1 MTPPSPVNAPSRIA
15 RVVFAIALT
24 LLFTGCDE
32 TLEKMEWS
40 PDGKQ
45 AAVLLRGDL
54 CLSDAAGV
62 LSAPL
67 VSDIACATWLPDG
80 SGLIGVRSLH
90 PESWKEAVA
99 LLSSEEAT
107 NLEHLALAFIGLLEG
122 ALEASDGSFDEIA
135 DRFLAPLKID
145 SSEKLAAVLA
155 CVSHTQ
161 AKPLKKLIGKAP
173 KKQREQLERD
183 FSEIRQI
190 RLEQLFAVRFDGNHS
205 ADLRS
210 FLCTTDA
217 LSEARP
223 SPDGRAAAFVRE
235 GTLQIIA
242 LEDGAKPFNTSQP
255 VIGSIAWGRE
265 GKSVVFAA
273 PTSKWEPG
281 KNNLSTVTR
290 IEVAREADEWK
301 AAEPVKIAEI
311 CSNYL
316 PRVRVLPDGSL
327 IFASLEI
334 SFPSVPSAPSASSFF
349 VIAESSGDKKPM
361 QKIKSEEGLLPADLS
376 GFAPSPDGKRLAVV
390 DGEGDAVRLLTLETG
405 SVETVWPKSRCKSRT
420 LPAWRGSGEL
430 FFIALPKGAVA
441 RPEWMQWSAEGG
453 ARVFSG
459 HWEEAGLTPLLFVPP
474 PE

>member
-1 MTPPSPVNAPSRIA
+1 MA
-15 RVVFAIALT
+15 RNVFAMILAL
-24 LLFTGCDE
+24 LLCGCDE

-40 PDGKQ
+40 PDGTQ

-62 LSAPL
+62 LSTPL
-67 VSDIACATWLPDG
+67 AGDVISATWLPDG

-90 PESWKEAVA
+90 PESWKDAVA
-99 LLSSEEAT
+99 LLSNEEAT
-107 NLEHLALAFIGLLEG
+107 TLEQLALAFIGFLEG
-122 ALEASDGSFDEIA
+122 ALEANDGSFDEIA

-161 AKPLKKLIGKAP
+161 SKPLKKLIGKAP
-173 KKQREQLERD
+173 KKQREQLEGD

-190 RLEQLFAVRFDGNHS
+190 RLQQLFTVRCDGNHS

-223 SPDGRAAAFVRE
+223 SPDGRSAAFVRE
-235 GTLQIIA
+235 GTLHLLA
-242 LEDGAKPFNTSQP
+242 LEAGAKPFNASQS
-255 VIGSIAWGRE
+255 VIGSIAWGRD

-273 PTSKWEPG
+273 PTSKWESG

-290 IEVAREADEWK
+290 IEAAREADEWK
-301 AAEPVKIAEI
+301 SAEPVKIAQI
-311 CSNYL
+311 CSPYL
-316 PRVRVLPDGSL
+316 PRIRVLPDGSL
-327 IFASLEI
+327 IFASSEI
-334 SFPSVPSAPSASSFF
+334 SFPNLPSASSESSFF
-349 VIAESSGDKKPM
+349 ILTEGSGDKNPM
-361 QKIKSEEGLLPADLS
+361 RKIKCDVGALPADLS

-390 DGEGDAVRLLTLETG
+390 DGESDAVRLLTIGTG
-405 SVETVWPKSRCKSRT
+405 SVETIWPKHRCKSRT
-420 LPAWRGSGEL
+420 LPAWKGPEEL
-430 FFIALPKGAVA
+430 FFVALPKGAVA
-441 RPEWMQWSAEGG
+441 RPEWMQWSADGG
-453 ARVFSG
+453 ARVFSS
-459 HWEEAGLTPLLFVPP
+459 HWEEAGLSPLLFVPP

>member
-1 MTPPSPVNAPSRIA
+1 MSALPPISTLSRIT
-15 RVVFAIALT
+15 RTLFAVTLT
-24 LLFTGCDE
+24 LLLSGCDE

-40 PDGKQ
+40 PDGTR
-45 AAVLLRGDL
+45 AAVLLQGDL

-62 LSAPL
+62 LSTPL
-67 VSDIACATWLPDG
+67 AGDVTAATWLPDG
-80 SGLIGVRSLH
+80 SGLLGVRSLH
-90 PESWKEAVA
+90 PESWKDAVT
-99 LLSSEEAT
+99 LLSNEEAT
-107 NLEHLALAFIGLLEG
+107 ALEQLALAFIGLLEG

-190 RLEQLFAVRFDGNHS
+190 RLQQLFTVRFDGSHS
-205 ADLRS
+205 ADLQS

-223 SPDGRAAAFVRE
+223 SPDGRSVAFVRE
-235 GTLQIIA
+235 GTLQILA
-242 LEDGAKPFNTSQP
+242 LEAGAKPFNASQS
-255 VIGSIAWGRE
+255 VIGSIAWGRD

-281 KNNLSTVTR
+281 KNNISTITR
-290 IEVAREADEWK
+290 IEFAREADAWK
-301 AAEPVKIAEI
+301 PGEPVQIAQI

-316 PRVRVLPDGSL
+316 PRIRVLPEGSL
-327 IFASLEI
+327 VFASSEI
-334 SFPSVPSAPSASSFF
+334 SFPSLQSSTPKSSFF
-349 VIAESSGDKKPM
+349 TISESSGDKKPM
-361 QKIKSEEGLLPADLS
+361 RKIKSDAGLLPADLS
-376 GFAPSPDGKRLAVV
+376 NFAPSPDGKRLAVV
-390 DGEGDAVRLLTLETG
+390 SSEDDAVCLLTLETG
-405 SVETVWPKSRCKSRT
+405 SVETVWPKNRCKSRT
-420 LPAWRGSGEL
+420 LPAWRGAGEL
-430 FFIALPKGAVA
+430 FFVALPKGAVA
-441 RPEWMQWSAEGG
+441 RPEWMQWTAEGG

>member
-1 MTPPSPVNAPSRIA
+1 MTPPPPVHAPSLIKRA
-15 RVVFAIALT
+15 VFVLLLA
-24 LLFTGCDE
+24 LLFAGCDE

-67 VSDIACATWLPDG
+67 AGDVISATWLPDG
-80 SGLIGVRSLH
+80 SGLIGIRSLH
-90 PESWKEAVA
+90 PQSWKEAVA

-107 NLEHLALAFIGLLEG
+107 TLEQLALAFIGFLEG

-145 SSEKLAAVLA
+145 SSEKLAAILA

-190 RLEQLFAVRFDGNHS
+190 RLQQLFAVRFDGSHS

-210 FLCTTDA
+210 FLCTADA

-223 SPDGRAAAFVRE
+223 SPDGRSAAFVRE
-235 GTLQIIA
+235 GTLQLIA
-242 LEDGAKPFNTSQP
+242 LESGAKPFNASQP
-255 VIGSIAWGRE
+255 VIGSIAWE
-265 GKSVVFAA
+265 KDGKSVAFAS

-301 AAEPVKIAEI
+301 AAEPVKIAQI
-311 CSNYL
+311 CSPYL
-316 PRVRVLPDGSL
+316 PRVRALPDGSL
-327 IFASLEI
+327 IFASVET
-334 SFPSVPSAPSASSFF
+334 SFPSLPSAHSESSFF
-349 VIAESSGDKKPM
+349 VVSPGSEGKKPM
-361 QKIKSEEGLLPADLS
+361 KKIKCDGGLLPADLS
-376 GFAPSPDGKRLAVV
+376 SFAPSPDGKQLAIV
-390 DGEGDAVRLLTLETG
+390 DGEGDAVRLLTVETG
-405 SVETVWPKSRCKSRT
+405 SVQTVWPKDRCKSRT
-420 LPAWRGSGEL
+420 LPAWRGAREL
-430 FFIALPKGAVA
+430 FFVGLPKEAVA

>member
-1 MTPPSPVNAPSRIA
+1 
-15 RVVFAIALT
+15 
-24 LLFTGCDE
+24 
-32 TLEKMEWS
+32 
-40 PDGKQ
+40 
-45 AAVLLRGDL
+45 
-54 CLSDAAGV
+54 
-62 LSAPL
+62 
-67 VSDIACATWLPDG
+67 
-80 SGLIGVRSLH
+80 
-90 PESWKEAVA
+90 
-99 LLSSEEAT
+99 
-107 NLEHLALAFIGLLEG
+107 
-122 ALEASDGSFDEIA
+122 
-135 DRFLAPLKID
+135 
-145 SSEKLAAVLA
+145 LA

-190 RLEQLFAVRFDGNHS
+190 RLQQLFAVRFDGNHS

-327 IFASLEI
+327 IFASIEI

-361 QKIKSEEGLLPADLS
+361 RKIKSEEGLLPADLS

-405 SVETVWPKSRCKSRT
+405 SVETVWPKSGCKSRT

-430 FFIALPKGAVA
+430 FFVALPKGAVA